1 MKVRKFRIIVVFTDN
16 DCERFTTSEFY
27 FKDNV
32 LTIMDGY
39 LKRTLKADYIK
50 EITIF

>member
-1 MKVRKFRIIVVFTDN
+1 MKLRKFRLLVVFKDN
-16 DCERFTTSEFY
+16 VCERFVTTEFY

-39 LKRTLKADYIK
+39 VKRTFIADYIK